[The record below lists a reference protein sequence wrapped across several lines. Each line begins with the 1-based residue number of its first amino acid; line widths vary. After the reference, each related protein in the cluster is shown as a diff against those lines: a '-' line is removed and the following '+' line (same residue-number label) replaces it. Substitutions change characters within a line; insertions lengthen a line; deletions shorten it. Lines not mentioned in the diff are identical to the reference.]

1 MAGIEQGL
9 TDVDLPGLFEAA
21 DAASLEGQRRYVTAI
36 RLSLILAVVAAITG
50 VVSWTVGTRGMD
62 LAAFGTAVA
71 LIGIT
76 GTELYVS
83 TVRPADQWYDGR
95 AFAESA
101 KSLAWRYSV
110 GGIPFAKEGDEDEV
124 QRRFGAQ
131 MAQLLVDVPE
141 TSVKPSERPVVT
153 ERMAALRASDLPTRK
168 AAYLESR
175 IKDQQRWYAA
185 KAKQNGK
192 LAGRW
197 RVALLVIEGVGIV
210 AALVKAFGVVRLDLA
225 GIVAAVIAAG
235 TAWASLRQFS
245 TLARAYTFA
254 AHELAIARIRLDL
267 VHNEDIWAAE
277 VADSEE
283 AVSREHTMWRASRSR
298 TSL

>member
-1 MAGIEQGL
+1 VASVERGL
-9 TDVDLPGLFEAA
+9 TDADLPGLFEAA

-36 RLSLILAVVAAITG
+36 RFSLILAVVAAATG
-50 VVSWTVGTRGMD
+50 VVSWTVGTRGID
-62 LAAFGTAVA
+62 LAAFGTALA
-71 LIGIT
+71 LIGIS

-110 GGIPFAKEGDEDEV
+110 GGIPFAKEDDEDAV
-124 QRRFGAQ
+124 RRRFGAQ
-131 MAQLLVDVPE
+131 MSKLLEDVPK
-141 TSVKPSERPVVT
+141 TSVKPSQRPVVT
-153 ERMAALRASDLPTRK
+153 ERMAALRASDLSVRK
-168 AAYLESR
+168 AVYLESR
-175 IKDQQRWYAA
+175 IEDQQSWYAR
-185 KAKQNGK
+185 KAEQNGR

-197 RVALLVIEGVGIV
+197 RIALLVIEALGII
-210 AALVKAFGVVRLDLA
+210 AALVKAFGVVHVDLA
-225 GIVAAVIAAG
+225 GIVAAIIAAG

-254 AHELAIARIRLDL
+254 AHELAIARDRLTL
-267 VHNEDIWAAE
+267 ANVEEIWAAE

-298 TSL
+298 ASL